1 MLERIRKN
9 DWVNDMV
16 WLQVLDENSWG
27 EQYEKKANAFF
38 ESTQKA
44 PPKNTQN
51 LLKYWAAAYFQYNQ
65 LIKSN
70 FLANIKTIDASYHAL
85 NQVGR
90 LLRVKM
96 ENERTLFLKLA
107 PQQETPLHR
116 RIHPKI

>member
-9 DWVNDMV
+9 DWVNDVV
-16 WLQVLDENSWG
+16 WLQVLDENNWG

-70 FLANIKTIDASYHAL
+70 FLANIKTIDASYQKSAL
-85 NQVGR
+85 YGSFAVCGSRIIQGDI
-90 LLRVKM
+90 LYAKSI
-96 ENERTLFLKLA
+96 TL
-107 PQQETPLHR
+107 TR
-116 RIHPKI
+116 RCR